1 MLTETNKVKLAIQ
14 HMSEQPDCKLCHICK
29 KLNISPRHFRRLFLQ
44 QTGMP
49 PKEYQQQLR
58 FKRAVA
64 MLRSG
69 KYHKLSDVAYQ
80 CGYYDQTTFNKAF
93 KRMSGGVRPGEFVEE
108 FC

>member
-1 MLTETNKVKLAIQ
+1 MLPTSDKVKLAI
-14 HMSEQPDCKLCHICK
+14 HYMKSQPDCKLDYICK
-29 KLNISPRHFRRLFLQ
+29 KLNISPRHFRRLFQQ

-58 FKRAVA
+58 FKRAVT

-69 KYHKLSDVAYQ
+69 KFRKLSDVAYQ

-93 KRMSGGVRPGEFVEE
+93 KRMSGGKRPGEFVEE